1 MSIPGLPARP
11 GSIHPL
17 PRNTA
22 MQSPA
27 TTPAP
32 GPDCNW
38 ALVAAGAL
46 LGCVGIGA
54 LFSLAVLLQPMGSD
68 TGWSRAGL
76 SAAMTV
82 AFLASG
88 FAGFGWG
95 ALSDRTGPRP
105 VVLAG
110 SVLLGL
116 ALVLAS
122 RATTLLQFQL
132 AFGLLLGVAV
142 ASFFAPV
149 MAATAAAF
157 ERRRNLAI
165 SLVSAGVGVAPMT
178 MSPLVAWLLT
188 QVGWRETLLVLGVL
202 SWALTLPAAWFVR
215 TPAMPGAHAAAT
227 GAAAG
232 AAMTMGQALRS
243 KPFIVL
249 ALAFFACCAAHSG
262 PIFHTVSYAVGCGLS
277 VTAAVTVYSME
288 GAAGLGGRLLF
299 GVLGDRYGAK
309 PVLVAGLALQAVA
322 AVAYLAVDQLGG
334 FYAVALVFGLAY
346 GGTMPL
352 YASLAREAFP
362 PRILGGVIGA
372 MTMLSG
378 LGMALGPLFG
388 GWLFDRYGS
397 YAWMYTGSLML
408 GLAAAAVVTRF
419 PSTPARRPDAGPD
432 GGALQSG

>member
-1 MSIPGLPARP
+1 MPPSTTAVPAMD
-11 GSIHPL
+11 
-17 PRNTA
+17 RNW
-22 MQSPA
+22 S
-27 TTPAP
+27 
-32 GPDCNW
+32 
-38 ALVAAGAL
+38 LVAAGAV
-46 LGCVGIGA
+46 LGCVGVGA

-82 AFLASG
+82 AFIASG

-95 ALSDRTGPRP
+95 ALGDRIGPRP

-116 ALVLAS
+116 ALLLAS

-132 AFGLLLGVAV
+132 TFGLLLGVAV

-165 SLVSAGVGVAPMT
+165 ALVSAGVGVAPMT

-188 QVGWRETLLVLGVL
+188 QVGWRETLLVLGL
-202 SWALTLPAAWFVR
+202 LCWALTLPAAWFVR
-215 TPAMPGAHAAAT
+215 AAPAGDAHGTSDSAAPGMKMA
-227 GAAAG
+227 
-232 AAMTMGQALRS
+232 QALRS

-277 VTAAVTVYSME
+277 VTAAVTIYSME

-299 GVLGDRYGAK
+299 GLLGDRYGAK
-309 PVLVAGLALQAVA
+309 PVLVAGLAIQALA
-322 AVAYLAVDQLGG
+322 AVAYLAVERLGG
-334 FYAVALVFGLAY
+334 FYAVAFVFGLAY

-378 LGMALGPLFG
+378 LGMALGPLLG

-397 YAWMYTGSLML
+397 YAWMYIGSLML
-408 GLAAAAVVTRF
+408 GLAAALVVSRF
-419 PSTPARRPDAGPD
+419 PSVPARSAG
-432 GGALQSG
+432 SGPQGEAAVST

>member
-1 MSIPGLPARP
+1 MPPSATAVPAMD
-11 GSIHPL
+11 
-17 PRNTA
+17 RNW
-22 MQSPA
+22 S
-27 TTPAP
+27 
-32 GPDCNW
+32 
-38 ALVAAGAL
+38 LVAAGAV
-46 LGCVGIGA
+46 LGCVGVGA

-95 ALSDRTGPRP
+95 ALGDRIGPRP

-122 RATTLLQFQL
+122 RATTLPQFQQT
-132 AFGLLLGVAV
+132 FGLLLGVAV

-165 SLVSAGVGVAPMT
+165 ALVSAGVGVAPMT

-188 QVGWRETLLVLGVL
+188 QVGWRETLLVLGL
-202 SWALTLPAAWFVR
+202 LCWALTLPAAWFVR
-215 TPAMPGAHAAAT
+215 AAPAGDAHGTSDSAAPGMKMA
-227 GAAAG
+227 
-232 AAMTMGQALRS
+232 QALRS

-277 VTAAVTVYSME
+277 VTAAVTIYSME

-299 GVLGDRYGAK
+299 GLLGDRYGAK
-309 PVLVAGLALQAVA
+309 PVLVAGLAIQALA
-322 AVAYLAVDQLGG
+322 AVAYLAVERLGG
-334 FYAVALVFGLAY
+334 FYAVAFVFGLAY

-378 LGMALGPLFG
+378 LGMALGPLLG

-397 YAWMYTGSLML
+397 YAWMYIGSLML
-408 GLAAAAVVTRF
+408 GLAAALVVSRF
-419 PSTPARRPDAGPD
+419 PSVPARSAG
-432 GGALQSG
+432 SGPQGEAAVST

>member
-1 MSIPGLPARP
+1 MPPSATAVPAMD
-11 GSIHPL
+11 
-17 PRNTA
+17 RNW
-22 MQSPA
+22 S
-27 TTPAP
+27 
-32 GPDCNW
+32 
-38 ALVAAGAL
+38 LVAAGAV
-46 LGCVGIGA
+46 LGCVGVGA

-95 ALSDRTGPRP
+95 ALGDRIGPRP

-116 ALVLAS
+116 ALLLAS

-132 AFGLLLGVAV
+132 TFGLLLGVAV

-165 SLVSAGVGVAPMT
+165 ALVSAGVGVAPMT

-188 QVGWRETLLVLGVL
+188 QVGWRETLLVLGL
-202 SWALTLPAAWFVR
+202 LCWALTLPAAWFVR
-215 TPAMPGAHAAAT
+215 AAPAGDAHGTSDSAAPGMKMA
-227 GAAAG
+227 
-232 AAMTMGQALRS
+232 QALRS

-262 PIFHTVSYAVGCGLS
+262 PIFHTVSYAVGCGVS
-277 VTAAVTVYSME
+277 VTAAVTIYSME

-299 GVLGDRYGAK
+299 GLLGDRYGAK
-309 PVLVAGLALQAVA
+309 PVLVAGLAIQALA
-322 AVAYLAVDQLGG
+322 AVAYLAVERLGG
-334 FYAVALVFGLAY
+334 FYAVAFVFGLAY

-378 LGMALGPLFG
+378 LGMALGPLLG

-397 YAWMYTGSLML
+397 YAWMYIGSLML
-408 GLAAAAVVTRF
+408 GLAAALVVSRF
-419 PSTPARRPDAGPD
+419 PSVPARSAG
-432 GGALQSG
+432 SGPQGEAAVST